1 MTDLL
6 TRLEMG
12 TQVPQFDLRLE
23 AAAEIRR
30 LSREND
36 RLSQNLLD
44 MANEVIGKIWDGNKS
59 TDHDEQANHDHRRER
74 TKVMPKSRC
83 QIDVLD
89 ELIVVTREN
98 IETECSIL
106 RQGISDAVRSRGD
119 LLMLRKVHEATNL
132 LLSLVDATDH
142 DEQVTHEIH

>member
-1 MTDLL
+1 M
-6 TRLEMG
+6 
-12 TQVPQFDLRLE
+12 PQ
-23 AAAEIRR
+23 
-30 LSREND
+30 
-36 RLSQNLLD
+36 
-44 MANEVIGKIWDGNKS
+44 
-59 TDHDEQANHDHRRER
+59 
-74 TKVMPKSRC
+74 PRC

-89 ELIVVTREN
+89 ELIVATREN

-142 DEQVTHEIH
+142 NEQTPVAKPCSVDVDT